1 MRRLYVLFIAL
12 CLTALPAHAQQDPI
26 RKTIQS
32 QLDAI
37 AQDDYNLAFSFASS
51 VIKEVFGDAATFEK
65 MVRKGYPMV
74 TDHRSVTMLEL
85 RTVAGNLW
93 QGVMITDGAGRT
105 HLLDYMM
112 TETAGGWQISAVQL
126 LPEQGVSA

>member
-12 CLTALPAHAQQDPI
+12 CMAASPALAQQDPI

-74 TDHRSVTMLEL
+74 ADHRSVTMLEL

-93 QGVMITDGAGRT
+93 QRVMITDTLGDT

-112 TETAGGWQISAVQL
+112 VETSDGWRINAVQL
-126 LPEQGVSA
+126 LPKQGVGA